1 MAAMNRKKV
10 LGFVLC
16 FLALL
21 SVSLNLYF
29 LVPKPH
35 STTIYKGYYASMP
48 PNGNGGYYGISI
60 WDNNDVRLY
69 GRENQVMFQG
79 KLEFNEQVNTY
90 SIKTDSA
97 TYQLAVQDDVIF
109 LPVTENGITF
119 SRLFTRT
126 GDAPVTYG
134 KKE

>member
-1 MAAMNRKKV
+1 MNRKKV

-35 STTIYKGYYASMP
+35 STSISRGYYASVP
-48 PNGNGGYYGISI
+48 PDASSGLYGLSI
-60 WDNNDVRLY
+60 YENNNVILY
-69 GRENQVMFQG
+69 GRENKAILQG
-79 KLEFNEQVNTY
+79 KLELNKQENIY

-97 TYQLAVQDDVIF
+97 TYRLYVRDNTF
-109 LPVTENGITF
+109 SLPITENGITS
-119 SRLFTRT
+119 SRLFTRA
-126 GDAPVTYG
+126 GDGVVTYG
-134 KKE
+134 EMK

>member
-1 MAAMNRKKV
+1 MNRKKV

-21 SVSLNLYF
+21 SVTLNLYF

-35 STTIYKGYYASMP
+35 SATISRGYYASMP
-48 PNGNGGYYGISI
+48 PNGSGGIYGLSI
-60 WDNNDVRLY
+60 WPNNDVRLY

-79 KLEFNEQVNTY
+79 KLEFNERENFY
-90 SIKTDSA
+90 SIKTDST

-109 LPVTENGITF
+109 LPVTENGITS
-119 SRLFTRT
+119 SRLFTRA